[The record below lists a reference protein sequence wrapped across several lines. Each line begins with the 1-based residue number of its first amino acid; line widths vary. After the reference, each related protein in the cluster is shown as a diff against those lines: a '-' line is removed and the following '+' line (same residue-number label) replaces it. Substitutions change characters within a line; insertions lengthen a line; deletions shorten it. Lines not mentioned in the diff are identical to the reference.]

1 MPKKTR
7 ELPVAPDARV
17 LQQLRGQPAQEN
29 GPPLSPARKRF
40 DRLLHDLQRHRSE
53 LEAWQHALAQW
64 RERYLAELQPL
75 FDLRCAADIA
85 LVEELD
91 RASVAVKLG
100 KADRQFLSD
109 LVCDIAGPL
118 IEAGHE
124 ALRPIYDR
132 HSAVSYEQE
141 VSESDAL
148 MKQIL
153 GEACGLDADELDGI
167 ESPEELYERVSERLQ
182 QEHVQQQQRQ
192 TQRRKRAEK
201 KTVAGSAEPPPLRE
215 LYRKLAGNLHPD
227 RATDSDDHA
236 SRTLLMQRLNAAYKA
251 GDLLGLLEL
260 QAEIGLLDAQGVDA
274 MSPARLKDYNR
285 ELERQCKDL
294 QQQVLQQA
302 YDFCAQYGLD
312 LPSRPKPERLSRL
325 MGQLKRDVE
334 DDLIEARQSLR
345 ELSDPKSFKRWLKMQ
360 RVMSD
365 MPDAPW
371 F

>member
-7 ELPVAPDARV
+7 ELPVAPDSRV

-64 RERYLAELQPL
+64 RERYFAELQPL

-141 VSESDAL
+141 VSESDA
-148 MKQIL
+148 
-153 GEACGLDADELDGI
+153 
-167 ESPEELYERVSERLQ
+167 
-182 QEHVQQQQRQ
+182 
-192 TQRRKRAEK
+192 
-201 KTVAGSAEPPPLRE
+201 
-215 LYRKLAGNLHPD
+215 
-227 RATDSDDHA
+227 
-236 SRTLLMQRLNAAYKA
+236 
-251 GDLLGLLEL
+251 
-260 QAEIGLLDAQGVDA
+260 
-274 MSPARLKDYNR
+274 
-285 ELERQCKDL
+285 
-294 QQQVLQQA
+294 
-302 YDFCAQYGLD
+302 
-312 LPSRPKPERLSRL
+312 
-325 MGQLKRDVE
+325 
-334 DDLIEARQSLR
+334 
-345 ELSDPKSFKRWLKMQ
+345 
-360 RVMSD
+360 
-365 MPDAPW
+365 
-371 F
+371 